1 MGDGIFCAAATTWLP
16 GLGVSK
22 KVANLRLI
30 AADKG
35 GPIHLSFACGLERQ
49 NLYAA
54 LPCLN
59 RELIIICCQNDT
71 RWPAGRFQRSDLV

>member
-30 AADKG
+30 AADEG
-35 GPIHLSFACGLERQ
+35 GPIHLSFASGLERQ

-59 RELIIICCQNDT
+59 REE
-71 RWPAGRFQRSDLV
+71 RSTTVGNMRKETKEK